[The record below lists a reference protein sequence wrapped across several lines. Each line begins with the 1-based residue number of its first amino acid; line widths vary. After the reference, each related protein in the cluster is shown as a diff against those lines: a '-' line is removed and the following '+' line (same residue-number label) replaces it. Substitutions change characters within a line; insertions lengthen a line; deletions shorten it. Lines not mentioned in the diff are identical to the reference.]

1 MPRAAGRLRFVAL
14 ALGAGLLLT
23 ACADPGA
30 LETSRPA
37 SSTPVHH
44 GADSAASDGEGPTA
58 EVAPAVAPLR
68 DGERFVDVSLPV
80 AYTPVAEPPGTDD
93 YRCFVLDPGL
103 ARDSLVSGVDIK
115 PGNPNVVHHV
125 IVHKVD
131 PDRVDEATALESAE
145 PDPGYSCFGGSG
157 LESAPGE
164 GLDRAT
170 WVGAWAPGGGER
182 VLGEDLGIPLAHG
195 SRLVVQ
201 MHYSLL
207 GGGGEDRSTVRL
219 RVADDDGT
227 RAELET
233 MLLPAP
239 VELPCRERN
248 QGGLCVRHR
257 AVADVVD
264 RFGDVGR
271 TGDRLH
277 FLCGKAEPGPTQS
290 CTREFHEPGTIRAV
304 SGHMHLLGKSIT
316 IDVNAGTPDER
327 RVLDIPVWDFD
338 DQGAVPLDEPALVEP
353 GDTITVTCTH
363 DQGLRDLLPALQG
376 VPDRYV
382 VWGEGTTDEMCLGIV
397 LLTRP

>member
-1 MPRAAGRLRFVAL
+1 MPSAAGLRRLVGL
-14 ALGAGLLLT
+14 GLGAGLLVT
-23 ACADPGA
+23 ACADPGE
-30 LETSRPA
+30 LESSRPA
-37 SSTPVHH
+37 PSTPAHH
-44 GADSAASDGEGPTA
+44 GAASAGSGGSPA
-58 EVAPAVAPLR
+58 EAAPVVAALR

-80 AYTPVAEPPGTDD
+80 AYTPVAEAPGTDD

-103 ARDSLVSGVDIK
+103 TRDSLVAGVDIK
-115 PGNPNVVHHV
+115 PGNPDLVHHV

-131 PDRVDEATALESAE
+131 PDRVDEALALESAE

-157 LESAPGE
+157 LESSPGE

-182 VLGEDLGIPLAHG
+182 VLGADLGIPLAQG

-207 GGGGEDRSTVRL
+207 AGGGEDRSKVRL

-227 RAELET
+227 RAALET

-239 VELPCRERN
+239 VELPCRTRN

-257 AVADVVD
+257 AVADVVE

-277 FLCGKAEPGPTQS
+277 FLCGPADPGPTQS
-290 CTREFHEPGTIRAV
+290 CTRKFHEPGTIRAV

-316 IDVNAGTPDER
+316 VDVNAGTTEER

-338 DQGAVPLDEPALVEP
+338 DQGAVPLEEPAVVEP

-363 DQGLRDLLPALQG
+363 DQGLRDLLPALQD
-376 VPDRYV
+376 VRERYV